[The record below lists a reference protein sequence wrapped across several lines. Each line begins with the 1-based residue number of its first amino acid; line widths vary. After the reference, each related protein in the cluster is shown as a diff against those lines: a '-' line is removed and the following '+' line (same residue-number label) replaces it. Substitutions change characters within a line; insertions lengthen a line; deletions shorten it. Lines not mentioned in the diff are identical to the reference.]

1 MTAGTETTGTIY
13 DIGYRR
19 YEGPRLGRSGA
30 VGAVVQAGVRAVFG
44 LGRSGRSKIIPWGAV
59 ILAILPAIVA
69 VAVRVLAG
77 EIIPDLY
84 SYNNYLW
91 QIGGLFGIFLAAQAP
106 ELVVND
112 IRFRVLPLYF
122 SRPMSR
128 FDYVA
133 AKLAALSL
141 GLLALTL
148 LPLLILFVG
157 RVLAA
162 DDLLG
167 ALGDEIGSL
176 PAIVGSAVL
185 HAVVLASVGIAIS
198 SLASRRAYAAGAVL
212 AVFLIGGVI
221 SEVLREAGGAFDDW
235 APFLNPL
242 AIIDGAR
249 QWLFGGVV
257 AESPVGSST
266 VPLPVYGL
274 ATAVLLLGL
283 VARPRPPLPADHGMS
298 VLRLEAAS
306 RWYGNVVAVNDVT
319 FDVGAGI
326 TGLLGPNGAGKTTL
340 LHMMA
345 GFLRPSAGT
354 VQLDE
359 TPTWRH
365 PEIYRRV
372 GLVPEREAVYGFLTG
387 LQFVT
392 AAAQLQGLDD
402 PGSAAERA
410 IGLVDLEDAAGRAI
424 GGYSKG
430 MRQRVKVAAALV
442 HDPSVLILDEPFNGM
457 DPRQRLHMMDLLRSM
472 SAEGRT
478 ILFSS
483 HILEEVERLSDRV
496 LVVVAGR
503 LAASGDFRRIRR
515 LMTDRP
521 HSFTLRSSDD
531 RRARARAPR
540 DARGRRGQPA
550 RGHPH
555 GQHPRLRRPDAE
567 RRPGRETGGGVA
579 PRAAAGRRVARIG
592 LQLPRAPMTAAL
604 VSITLRSLL
613 NRRRTV
619 LLALLGVLL
628 IAVVGLFLLSDP
640 TPEQAAPGHRGP
652 CSATLRSACSFRS
665 SR

>member
-1 MTAGTETTGTIY
+1 MTAGTETTGTIF

-59 ILAILPAIVA
+59 ILATLPAIVA

-133 AKLAALSL
+133 AKLGALSL
-141 GLLALTL
+141 GLLSLTL

-274 ATAVLLLGL
+274 ATAVLLLG
-283 VARPRPPLPADHGMS
+283 S
-298 VLRLEAAS
+298 WIVLA
-306 RWYGNVVAVNDVT
+306 
-319 FDVGAGI
+319 
-326 TGLLGPNGAGKTTL
+326 
-340 LHMMA
+340 
-345 GFLRPSAGT
+345 LR
-354 VQLDE
+354 
-359 TPTWRH
+359 
-365 PEIYRRV
+365 YRR
-372 GLVPEREAVYGFLTG
+372 
-387 LQFVT
+387 
-392 AAAQLQGLDD
+392 
-402 PGSAAERA
+402 
-410 IGLVDLEDAAGRAI
+410 
-424 GGYSKG
+424 
-430 MRQRVKVAAALV
+430 
-442 HDPSVLILDEPFNGM
+442 
-457 DPRQRLHMMDLLRSM
+457 
-472 SAEGRT
+472 
-478 ILFSS
+478 
-483 HILEEVERLSDRV
+483 
-496 LVVVAGR
+496 
-503 LAASGDFRRIRR
+503 
-515 LMTDRP
+515 
-521 HSFTLRSSDD
+521 
-531 RRARARAPR
+531 
-540 DARGRRGQPA
+540 
-550 RGHPH
+550 
-555 GQHPRLRRPDAE
+555 
-567 RRPGRETGGGVA
+567 
-579 PRAAAGRRVARIG
+579 
-592 LQLPRAPMTAAL
+592 
-604 VSITLRSLL
+604 IT
-613 NRRRTV
+613 V
-619 LLALLGVLL
+619 
-628 IAVVGLFLLSDP
+628 
-640 TPEQAAPGHRGP
+640 
-652 CSATLRSACSFRS
+652 
-665 SR
+665 